1 MKPRTVNLALR
12 FSIFAFYFAIF
23 CLAIYAPIIQHFAG
37 YPAGENIYSLFSP
50 ICHEYPTRC
59 FWIFDRPWALCARC
73 SSAYVGIALSAL
85 LLRPKL
91 SFLKRAGLGGS
102 FIVLA
107 AIDPIL
113 QLFGFY
119 ESTNIARLLT
129 GLLGGAGVFLM
140 LYPIPLRYRE
150 ATP

>member
-1 MKPRTVNLALR
+1 M
-12 FSIFAFYFAIF
+12 
-23 CLAIYAPIIQHFAG
+23 
-37 YPAGENIYSLFSP
+37 
-50 ICHEYPTRC
+50 
-59 FWIFDRPWALCARC
+59 
-73 SSAYVGIALSAL
+73 SAL